1 MRRRE
6 FIAGLGSAAAW
17 PVVARAQQPT
27 MPLIG
32 YMSAGSAEGLP
43 FRTVKFRQGLN
54 ELGFVE
60 GQNVV
65 VERRFA
71 EGHFERMPD
80 FAAELV
86 KLHANVLVSTT
97 CVTSSIMAAAEG
109 IPVVSTF
116 GGDPVRSGLVASLN
130 RPGGNLTGVA
140 LFAFSLG
147 PKRLE
152 VLREAVPKSR
162 VIAVLIN
169 AENPDPETKSDEAD
183 VEIAARGVGQ
193 KIVVINASS
202 ERDFEPAF
210 AYIAQQADAL
220 LVMADPFF
228 SNRGPQLAALA
239 ERHRIPAVHRSTSG
253 RSARHGGPV
262 FLQPRPAVGCLGGTA
277 SDTCDL

>member
-6 FIAGLGSAAAW
+6 FIAALGSAAAW
-17 PVVARAQQPT
+17 PLVAGAQQRT
-27 MPLIG
+27 MPVIG

-43 FRTVKFRQGLN
+43 WRTIKFRQGLN
-54 ELGFVE
+54 ELGLVE

-80 FAAELV
+80 FVAELV
-86 KLHANVLVSTT
+86 KLHANVLVSSTG
-97 CVTSSIMAAAEG
+97 VTSSMMAAAEG

-152 VLREAVPKSR
+152 VLREAVPKSH

-169 AENPDPETKSDEAD
+169 AENPDPDTKSDEAE

-193 KIVVINASS
+193 KLS
-202 ERDFEPAF
+202 
-210 AYIAQQADAL
+210 L
-220 LVMADPFF
+220 LTRVRSAP
-228 SNRGPQLAALA
+228 L
-239 ERHRIPAVHRSTSG
+239 STSLNKRTLFSSWRTRFSPTEA
-253 RSARHGGPV
+253 RSWLPWWNGIGYLRFMSGDKWSP
-262 FLQPRPAVGCLGGTA
+262 LAV
-277 SDTCDL
+277 